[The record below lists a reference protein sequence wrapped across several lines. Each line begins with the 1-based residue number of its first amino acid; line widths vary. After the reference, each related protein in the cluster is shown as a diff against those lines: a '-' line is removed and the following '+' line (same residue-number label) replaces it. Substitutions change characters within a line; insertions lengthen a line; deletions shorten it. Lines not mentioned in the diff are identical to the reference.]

1 MPSSL
6 RSAESCIL
14 FRALIIHSYVFASKV
29 THSPREIT
37 EAIHGC
43 EVQHVLASVALLQ
56 MA

>member
-6 RSAESCIL
+6 CSAESCIL